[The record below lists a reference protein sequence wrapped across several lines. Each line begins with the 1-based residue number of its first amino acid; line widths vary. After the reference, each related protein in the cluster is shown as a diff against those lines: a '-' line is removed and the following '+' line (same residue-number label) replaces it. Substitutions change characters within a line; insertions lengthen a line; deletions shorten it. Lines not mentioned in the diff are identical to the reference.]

1 MSISQI
7 HAKIEQEQWLT
18 EWLKRQGNDRTFH
31 SVSRGIL
38 LVDVILG
45 TSLVLQIGEIF
56 WFQCVFINSNDLKW
70 FLFLSAWYG
79 SGDESANKDESKC
92 LKSLIA
98 VVRPV
103 EEKAKAFGLLFSHY
117 CQFLALQLPSGEN
130 TIGPLDRLE
139 IDRVPLGYCIKR
151 ALPCNFQIPLGNLSK
166 TT

>member
-1 MSISQI
+1 MADGVTEK
-7 HAKIEQEQWLT
+7 AKAMI
-18 EWLKRQGNDRTFH
+18 GRTFH